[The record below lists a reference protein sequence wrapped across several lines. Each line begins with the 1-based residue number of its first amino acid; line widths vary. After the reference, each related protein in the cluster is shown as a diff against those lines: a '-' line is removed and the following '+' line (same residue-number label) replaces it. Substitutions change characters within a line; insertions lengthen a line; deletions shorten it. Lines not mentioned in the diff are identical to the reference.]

1 MVEEWSSETE
11 EYRIFLFYTIRSS
24 IFLVDGIGFFDN
36 KAVIPFS
43 LFSLVLETFNQFL
56 NSIFELIGQ
65 RIPFFKF
72 RSALI

>member
-1 MVEEWSSETE
+1 MFVCGH
-11 EYRIFLFYTIRSS
+11 YIFRSS
-24 IFLVDGIGFFDN
+24 IIPLFQIIRLAVRSIGFFDN
-36 KAVIPFS
+36 KAVVPFS